1 MHRMSLRNF
10 DLKLKRH
17 TTVALAIIGLIATLI
32 FIATYYLANK
42 EKDYAHLINISGR
55 QRMLIQKSCLLVLN
69 LQKTT
74 EAKNRDNL
82 KRSLSETIELY
93 EASHF
98 HLVDSINE
106 KATVDLMRNEIS
118 PYLTEHIST
127 IRKYLASNLI
137 DEDQINKLIEN
148 AHKHLEDKLD
158 KVVFNLEEDLNHLN
172 DLIHFIQKLGFILL
186 VIAILL
192 EAYFIFLPLSKE
204 LKVQILYI
212 DRKLKTLEKL
222 NAEKSS
228 FINNMVNELKAPLS
242 AISQRLNQENL
253 LDLKNSMDKINQT
266 FNQVAQLY
274 EMEEGKIHFT
284 QNNIDIHYLIKNIV
298 AKYKTNKNEMI
309 YSISP
314 NVPKNILQDKNKIEF
329 ILNEL
334 LTNANKFTEK
344 GLINMAI
351 TSDDTSIIISISDSG
366 IGIRENEKDKI
377 FERLYRTDKAIAL
390 NIPGQGLG
398 LALAKEYAHA
408 ISGTLFYA
416 SKPQGSLFIFKFP
429 FLKTP
434 EIKRKINKVLI
445 VEDNEINQKVLAT
458 QVKNLNIDF
467 DLAEDGQE
475 AIDLCKRT
483 SYDLILMDIQ
493 LPGINGL
500 DATKI
505 LRKDLKIEC
514 PIVAITTNVSVEMK
528 NEFLEHGMN
537 DVLEKPVSSV
547 HLTLLIDKF
556 RS

>member
-10 DLKLKRH
+10 DLKFKRH
-17 TTVALAIIGLIATLI
+17 TLVAMAIIGLILSVV
-32 FIATYYLANK
+32 FIITDFLANK

-55 QRMLIQKSCLLVLN
+55 QRMLTQKSCLLTLK

-74 EAKNRDNL
+74 EEKSRDNI

-93 EASHF
+93 EASHYY
-98 HLVDSINE
+98 LLDTIKE
-106 KATVDLMRNEIS
+106 KETVNLMKNEIS
-118 PYLTEHIST
+118 PHLSEHIS
-127 IRKYLASNLI
+127 ILRKYLTSNLI
-137 DEDQINKLIEN
+137 EKDEINELIDN
-148 AHKHLEDKLD
+148 AHKYLEENLD
-158 KVVFNLEEDLNHLN
+158 KVVFTLEEDLNKLNNSIHLVQKIGFVL
-172 DLIHFIQKLGFILL
+172 LII
-186 VIAILL
+186 VVLL
-192 EAYFIFLPLSKE
+192 EVFFIFLPLSKE
-204 LKVQILYI
+204 LKVQIIYI
-212 DRKLKTLEKL
+212 ERKLKTLEKL
-222 NAEKSS
+222 NSEKSS

-242 AISQRLNQENL
+242 AISQRLHHEDL
-253 LDLKNSMDKINQT
+253 LDLKSSMDKINQT
-266 FNQVAQLY
+266 FNRVSQLF
-274 EMEEGKIHFT
+274 EIDEGHIQFN

-298 AKYKTNKNEMI
+298 TQHKTSKNEMI

-314 NVPKNILQDKNKIEF
+314 NVPKNILQDKNKVEF
-329 ILNEL
+329 VLNEL

-351 TSDDTSIIISISDSG
+351 SSDDTSIIISVSDSG
-366 IGIRENEKDKI
+366 MGIRENEKDKI

-398 LALAKEYAHA
+398 LALAKEYAQS
-408 ISGTLFYA
+408 IGGTLFYA

-434 EIKRKINKVLI
+434 GIKRKINRVLI

-458 QVKNLNIDF
+458 QIKNLNIDF
-467 DLAEDGQE
+467 DLAIDGQE
-475 AIDLCKRT
+475 AIDLCKT
-483 SYDLILMDIQ
+483 TAYDLILMDIQ

-505 LRKDLKIEC
+505 LRKDLKIDC